1 MQFWQ
6 SQAPFA
12 FGVLLS
18 TLPYK
23 SSFDTIMADEEVEEV
38 EGVSGVGDAQVAQA
52 GRASRRSKFITIVV
66 DLGARG
72 RR

>member
-6 SQAPFA
+6 AQAPLA